1 MKKIEVTLNWWR
13 RRRRRDLKL
22 NGKVVVLNN
31 LYCPK

>member
-1 MKKIEVTLNWWR
+1 MKKIEVTLNWW